1 MSQFFFAFIR
11 LIVKYLEICRHM
23 FQLIEGHCAQCCALT
38 MLPHACIWTRICHT
52 LAPPRTNCKHTAL
65 HARTYIHIQAR
76 TFTII
81 TIKIRTHTHT
91 HEFEC
96 MRVHTSHT
104 HVHTRT
110 HTYTHTHTHTH
121 MSTSTL
127 TTCTGGVC
135 TFGPASTPQANASST
150 TALRYAART
159 SSRVWATL

>member
-96 MRVHTSHT
+96 MRVHTTHT

-110 HTYTHTHTHTH
+110 HTYTHTHTHT
-121 MSTSTL
+121 
-127 TTCTGGVC
+127 
-135 TFGPASTPQANASST
+135 
-150 TALRYAART
+150 RT
-159 SSRVWATL
+159 HTHTHTHT